1 MVDMATNRILDL
13 YSMLRREL
21 ALTRAAELGEKD
33 FGHMQMVILY
43 RLTLSPATM
52 GEIAECTLADKAS
65 ATRAVASLEKAGL
78 MTRKTAA
85 TDRRVTMVELTR
97 KGRKQAADAVKV
109 RGKIE
114 QKIIRSLDS
123 TERREFAR
131 LLGKV
136 ADGLRSQRLKKRTT
150 A

>member
-1 MVDMATNRILDL
+1 MATNRILDR

-21 ALTRAAELGEKD
+21 ALARAAELGEKD

-52 GEIAECTLADKAS
+52 GEIAEYTLADKAS

-78 MTRKTAA
+78 IARKTAA
-85 TDRRVTMVELTR
+85 ADRRVTMVGLTK

-109 RGKIE
+109 RGKLE
-114 QKIIRSLDS
+114 RKIVRSLFPA
-123 TERREFAR
+123 ERRELAR

-136 ADGLRSQRLKKRTT
+136 SDGLRRQRLTKRTKT
-150 A
+150 